1 MTCRPS
7 FLSILPRAPMHPTYI
22 RRSQWTLPS
31 LRSRSGN
38 TNVPVLSDA
47 SLLPS
52 LHRHPC
58 STRHRRSAS
67 SRLPS
72 FHHFQG
78 NTIYY
83 LPFSSL
89 LPYIRFHRN
98 NTRFR
103 GSGTTGRSRSGHS
116 RPHTSFRPRN
126 SSSCPPCHPGH
137 PGSGRRKRYT
147 RCSCGTS
154 HRSLSFPPRGSR
166 NSSFPLFPYTRR
178 GPCWFPSHR

>member
-38 TNVPVLSDA
+38 TTVPVLSDA

-52 LHRHPC
+52 LRRHPC

-72 FHHFQG
+72 FRHFQG

-89 LPYIRFHRN
+89 SPYIRFHRN

-116 RPHTSFRPRN
+116 RPHTSFHPRN
-126 SSSCPPCHPGH
+126 SSSCLLCRQGH
-137 PGSGRRKRYT
+137 PNTGQKR
-147 RCSCGTS
+147 
-154 HRSLSFPPRGSR
+154 
-166 NSSFPLFPYTRR
+166 
-178 GPCWFPSHR
+178 